1 MRGAIAVVAVT
12 AGAVIAALIAGLA
25 TSGLHTTGDNLQPPQ
40 RYVAIVAPGQQL
52 CQRSEAVPAES
63 GSLELSVGTYGRPG
77 PPLEVTLGGGT
88 RGARA
93 GGYGDGWVRVPFKG
107 AAAGRRAA
115 VAVPAVCVRN
125 AGDSRL
131 AIAGKGAFPVTAAK
145 VDGDPSEGRVTLRWR
160 AVRPSTWWADG
171 AAVAQRVTRG
181 KADFGPWT
189 PLVLLALM
197 WIGAFALLLRSARA

>member
-12 AGAVIAALIAGLA
+12 AGAVIAVLIAGLA
-25 TSGLHTTGDNLQPPQ
+25 TSGLHVTGDNLQPPQ
-40 RYVAIVAPGQQL
+40 RYVAVVAPGEQL
-52 CQRSEAVPAES
+52 CQRTEAVPAES
-63 GSLELSVGTYGRPG
+63 GSLEFSVGTYGRPG

-88 RGARA
+88 RGTRA
-93 GGYGDGWVRVPFKG
+93 GGYRDGWVRVPFRG

-115 VAVPAVCVRN
+115 VGVPAVCVRN

-131 AIAGKGAFPVTAAK
+131 AIAGKATFPDSAAT
-145 VDGDPSEGRVTLRWR
+145 VDGGASEGRVTLRWR

-171 AAVAQRVTRG
+171 AQVAQRVTFA
-181 KADFGPWT
+181 KADLGTWT